1 MTRTRLGLLG
11 LCAMIFGVMAVSA
24 GSAQASLFQW
34 LILDESGSNPT
45 ELKALLAGETDSEHL
60 TLVTHLLSRTFWITC
75 TNFKV
80 EGVNLEAEGTLTS
93 GGRVTFTGCEAYG
106 SGPLTEPLGCN
117 VNSPT
122 TAPGSETV
130 ISEEGKGALLLHEF
144 EVKGVKKTKLVT
156 KIEPKTGELF
166 ADVETEECIMP
177 EHNQVHGKLF
187 IEDCLGQAETHAVK
201 HLIEEEEVLTE
212 LWVGKKTAE
221 HLETFIEGS
230 AWVFLVGSHEGLAW
244 DGMHN
249 A

>member
-1 MTRTRLGLLG
+1 MIRTRLGLLG

-24 GSAQASLFQW
+24 GSAQASLYQW
-34 LILDESGSNPT
+34 LILDESGTTAT
-45 ELKALLAGETDSEHL
+45 ELKAPVEGETDSEHL
-60 TLVTHLLSRTFWITC
+60 TLVTHELSRTFWITC

-80 EGVNLEAEGTLTS
+80 EGVNLEAEGQLTT

-122 TAPGSETV
+122 TAPGSGTV
-130 ISEEGKGALLLHEF
+130 ISEKGKGGLGLHE
-144 EVKGVKKTKLVT
+144 GTLVT
-156 KIEPKTGELF
+156 TIEPEAAGGSF

-177 EHNQVHGKLF
+177 EHNKVSGKLV
-187 IEDCLGQAETHAVK
+187 IEDCEGKAEEHALK
-201 HLIEEEEVLTE
+201 HLIEEEGALTE
-212 LWVGKKTAE
+212 LWIGKKTAE